1 MGEIAARLADEVV
14 LTDDNPRRE
23 DPQAII
29 NDIRSGIAAGRP
41 LVVEHDRAQAIRMT
55 LARAAPADLVLIAG
69 KGHEA
74 YQTYG
79 SERRPFRDQSI
90 VRAYFGGE
98 P

>member
-1 MGEIAARLADEVV
+1 VV

-23 DPQAII
+23 NPKAII
-29 NDIRSGIAAGRP
+29 DAIRSGIPRGTAFI
-41 LVVEHDRAQAIRMT
+41 VEPDRAQAIRTT

-79 SERRPFRDQSI
+79 SERRAFSDQSI
-90 VRAYFGGE
+90 VRAFFGA
-98 P
+98 PS